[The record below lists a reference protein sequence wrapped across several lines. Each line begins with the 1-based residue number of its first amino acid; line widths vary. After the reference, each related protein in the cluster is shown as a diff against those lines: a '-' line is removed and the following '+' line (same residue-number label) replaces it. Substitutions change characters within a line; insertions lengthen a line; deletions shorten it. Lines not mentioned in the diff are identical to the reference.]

1 MGGQLMDGRPADG
14 WMANCLCL
22 AFPKVVSEI
31 RTAVLVAHF
40 KRKETSGDRHREKK
54 RRKEKCF

>member
-1 MGGQLMDGRPADG
+1 MDGRPADG